1 MRNALLLL
9 SVWVGIILATYAMVY
24 WDGGGEPPVQGAAL
38 APVEITYTDPDG
50 RFSLI
55 VPSGWTLEP
64 SEARA
69 ILTDPS
75 EAVTASVFL
84 MDEEIP
90 ESALLSA
97 LGMVGDDCPAG
108 ENPVE
113 EVAPAGA
120 SERAVRIAGP
130 QSGDEASYGL
140 GYLYEG
146 ETLVVLVRGSEDGIE
161 RVADDLTRI
170 EESLEIPAAPL
181 EEAAPAEE
189 PAPLVEL

>member
-24 WDGGGEPPVQGAAL
+24 WDAGVESPVQGAAL
-38 APVEITYTDPDG
+38 APGPITYTDPDG

-55 VPSGWTLEP
+55 VPPGWSVER
-64 SEARA
+64 SEGRA
-69 ILTDPS
+69 MLTDPS
-75 EAVTASVFL
+75 EAVAVSVFAT
-84 MDEEIP
+84 DEEIP
-90 ESALLSA
+90 ETALLSA

-108 ENPVE
+108 DNPVRDI
-113 EVAPAGA
+113 APAGA

-130 QSGDEASYGL
+130 RSGDEASYGL

-146 ETLVVLVRGSEDGIE
+146 ETLVVLVRGSEDAIE

-170 EESLEIPAAPL
+170 EESLEIPAAPV